1 MSYSSFTNSDLK
13 RVFGVEQR
21 FLPQLFAHCAPRPVS
36 DLLRQTLAENVN
48 FALLQGSEKARS
60 EFIIAPVMSELRKQ
74 AQEHVS
80 IFSGIDFEVDK
91 ARGLNGV
98 CDFLVSRSPY
108 QAALE
113 APVVVAVEA
122 KQDKFNQGTTQCIA
136 EMIAARIYNE
146 QLEQPITDI
155 YGCVTTGDAWR
166 FLVLRGKYADIA
178 PDLIPIGE
186 IEKIVGILWA
196 CAVNQIP
203 ADN

>member
-1 MSYSSFTNSDLK
+1 MSYSAFTNLEIK
-13 RVFGVEQR
+13 QKFGIEQR
-21 FLPQLFAHCAPRPVS
+21 FQPHLFARCALRPVS
-36 DLLRQTLAENVN
+36 DLLRQTLAENVS

-60 EFIIAPVMSELRKQ
+60 EFIIAPVMVELRKQ
-74 AQEHVS
+74 TQAQVS
-80 IFSGIDFEVDK
+80 IFSGVDFEVDR
-91 ARGLNGV
+91 ARGLNGI

-146 QLEQPITDI
+146 QLEHPVADI

-166 FLVLRGKYADIA
+166 FLVLRGNYADID
-178 PDLIPIGE
+178 PELIPVGE

-203 ADN
+203 PDN